1 MQKYGKKAFDVLF
14 LTENISLS
22 LRQNISKMTQTP
34 LYPVIRLNQG
44 KEDALRRFHPWVFS
58 GAIHDAAEGLQAG
71 DTVTVTDYDGNI
83 LATGFCESE
92 SIAVKIL
99 SFDNRKIDEWFFLER
114 LNQAHEVRKAVGLTN
129 NPHTNCFRLVHSEGD
144 SLAGLIIDIYGHT
157 AVVQAQTEG
166 MALHLKEIVR
176 ALKLMPDLSLQ
187 AIYNKSADAMQRM
200 GKEDAVLEDGYLFG
214 ERLDEIILEND
225 SQFLPNWEEG
235 QKTGFFLDQ
244 RENRELVRHFAQGK
258 TVLNAFGYTGGFS
271 VTALK
276 GGARRAVT
284 VDASKKAIAAA
295 EANLELNGF
304 SKEENPCYVAD
315 MKEYVTE
322 MREGAFDLI
331 ILDPPAFAKRH
342 HDRHRGL
349 GGYKFI
355 NAEAIKR
362 IAKGGL
368 LFTFSCS
375 QAVDKA
381 TFQGIVT
388 AAAIEAK
395 RNVRII
401 DQLSQPAD
409 HPINIFHPEGAYLK
423 GLMLMVE

>member
-1 MQKYGKKAFDVLF
+1 
-14 LTENISLS
+14 
-22 LRQNISKMTQTP
+22 MTQTP
-34 LYPVIRLNQG
+34 LYPVIRLLPG
-44 KEDALRRFHPWVFS
+44 KDDALRRFHPWVFS
-58 GAIHDAAEGLQAG
+58 GAIHDAAKGLQAG
-71 DTVTVTDYDGNI
+71 DTVTVTDYDNNI
-83 LATGFCESE
+83 LGTGFCESD

-99 SFDNRKIDEWFFLER
+99 CFENRKIDEWFFLDR
-114 LNQAHEVRKAVGLTN
+114 LNHAFEVRKIMGLTH

-144 SLAGLIIDIYGHT
+144 GLAGLIIDVYGHT

-176 ALKLMPDLSLQ
+176 ALKLMPDLGVK
-187 AIYNKSADAMQRM
+187 AIYNKSAEAMQRM
-200 GKEDAVLEDGYLFG
+200 GKDDAVIEDGYLLG
-214 ERLDEIILEND
+214 NHLDEVIIEND
-225 SQFLPNWEEG
+225 SCFLPNWEEG

-244 RENRELVRHFAQGK
+244 RENRELVRRFAQGK

-276 GGARRAVT
+276 GGAKRAVT
-284 VDASKKAIAAA
+284 VDASKKAIATA
-295 EANLELNGF
+295 EANLELNGY
-304 SKEENPCYVAD
+304 SKEENPCQVAD
-315 MKEYVTE
+315 MKDYV
-322 MREGAFDLI
+322 MDIREGAFDLI

-342 HDRHRGL
+342 QDRHRGL
-349 GGYKFI
+349 GGYKII

-362 IAKGGL
+362 IAKSGL

-423 GLMLMVE
+423 GLLLLVE

>member
-1 MQKYGKKAFDVLF
+1 M
-14 LTENISLS
+14 E
-22 LRQNISKMTQTP
+22 QTP
-34 LYPVIRLNQG
+34 LYPVVRLLRG
-44 KEDALRRFHPWVFS
+44 KEDAVRRFHPWIFS
-58 GAIHDAAEGLQAG
+58 GAIHSAAEGLQAG

-83 LATGFCESE
+83 LGTGFCESD
-92 SIAVKIL
+92 SIAVKML
-99 SFDNRKIDEWFFLER
+99 CFDNRKIDEWFFLDK
-114 LNQAHEVRKAVGLTN
+114 LNHALEVRKRMGLVN
-129 NPHTNCFRLVHSEGD
+129 NPHTNCYRLIHSEGD
-144 SLAGLIIDIYGHT
+144 GLAGLIIDIYGHT

-166 MALHLKEIVR
+166 MALHLHEIVR
-176 ALKLMPDLSLQ
+176 ALKLVTELGLQ
-187 AIYNKSADAMQRM
+187 AIYNKSAEAMQRM
-200 GKEDAVLEDGYLFG
+200 GKDDVVEDGYLLG
-214 ERLDEIILEND
+214 SPLDELILEND
-225 SQFLPNWEEG
+225 SKFHPNWEEG

-244 RENRELVRHFAQGK
+244 RDNRELVRQLSEGR

-284 VDASKKAIAAA
+284 VDSSKKAMA
-295 EANLELNGF
+295 EAERNLELNGY
-304 SKEENPCYVAD
+304 SVEENPCHVAD
-315 MKEYVTE
+315 MKDYVKD

-342 HDRHRGL
+342 QDRHRGL

-388 AAAIEAK
+388 AASIEAK
-395 RNVRII
+395 RNVRILN
-401 DQLSQPAD
+401 QLAQPAD

-423 GLMLMVE
+423 GLLLYVE

>member
-1 MQKYGKKAFDVLF
+1 MQ
-14 LTENISLS
+14 NQS
-22 LRQNISKMTQTP
+22 P
-34 LYPVIRLNQG
+34 LYPVIRLNPG
-44 KEDALRRFHPWVFS
+44 KDDALRRFHPWVFS
-58 GAIHDAAEGLQAG
+58 GAIHDAAQGLQAG

-83 LATGFCESE
+83 LGTGFCESD
-92 SIAVKIL
+92 SIAVKML
-99 SFDNRKIDEWFFLER
+99 SFENKKIDEWFFLDK
-114 LNQAHEVRKAVGLTN
+114 LNRAFEVRKTVGLAN

-144 SLAGLIIDIYGHT
+144 GLAGLIVDVYGHT

-166 MALHLKEIVR
+166 MALHLNEIVR
-176 ALKLMPDLSLQ
+176 ALKLIPDLGMQ
-187 AIYNKSADAMQRM
+187 AVYNKSADAMQRM
-200 GKEDAVLEDGYLFG
+200 GKEDAIIDDGYLLG
-214 ERLDEIILEND
+214 ERLDENIMEND
-225 SQFLPNWEEG
+225 SLFLPNWEEG

-244 RENRELVRHFAQGK
+244 RENRELVRHFAQGRA
-258 TVLNAFGYTGGFS
+258 VLNAFGYTGGFS

-276 GGARRAVT
+276 GGARRAIT
-284 VDASKKAIAAA
+284 VDASKKAIAMA
-295 EANLELNGF
+295 EANIALNGY

-315 MKEYVTE
+315 MKDYVQE

-388 AAAIEAK
+388 AAAIEAG

-423 GLMLMVE
+423 GLLLYVE

>member
-1 MQKYGKKAFDVLF
+1 MIETV
-14 LTENISLS
+14 E
-22 LRQNISKMTQTP
+22 QTP
-34 LYPVIRLNQG
+34 LYPVIRLNRG
-44 KEDALRRFHPWVFS
+44 KDDAVRRFHPWVFS
-58 GAIHDAAEGLQAG
+58 GAIHSAAEGLQAG
-71 DTVTVTDYDGNI
+71 DTVTVTDYDGEI
-83 LATGFCESE
+83 LGTGFCESD
-92 SIAVKIL
+92 SIAVKML
-99 SFDNRKIDEWFFLER
+99 SFGNAKIDDGFFLDR
-114 LNQAHEVRKAVGLTN
+114 LNRALNVRKAMGLVGN
-129 NPHTNCFRLVHSEGD
+129 AHTNCFRLVHSEGD
-144 SLAGLIIDIYGHT
+144 GLAGLIIDVYGHT

-166 MALHLKEIVR
+166 MALHLSEIVS
-176 ALKLMPDLSLQ
+176 ALKQMTDLGLQ
-187 AIYNKSADAMQRM
+187 AIYNKSADAMHRM
-200 GKEDAVLEDGYLFG
+200 GKEDAVIEDGYLFG
-214 ERLDEIILEND
+214 NQLDELILEND
-225 SQFLPNWEEG
+225 IRYLPNWEEG

-244 RENRELVRHFAQGK
+244 RDSRDLVRRMAQGK

-271 VTALK
+271 VAALK

-284 VDASKKAIAAA
+284 VDTSKKAMAMA
-295 EANLELNGF
+295 EANLELNGY
-304 SKEENPCYVAD
+304 SKEENPCHVAD
-315 MKEYVTE
+315 MKDYVTG

-349 GGYKFI
+349 GGYRFI
-355 NAEAIKR
+355 NAEAIR
-362 IAKGGL
+362 RVSKGGL
-368 LFTFSCS
+368 IFTFSCS

-423 GLMLMVE
+423 GLVLYVE

>member
-1 MQKYGKKAFDVLF
+1 
-14 LTENISLS
+14 
-22 LRQNISKMTQTP
+22 MTQTP
-34 LYPVIRLNQG
+34 LYPVVRLNRG
-44 KEDALRRFHPWVFS
+44 KDEAVRRFHPWVFS
-58 GAIHDAAEGLQAG
+58 GAIHSTDEGLQAG
-71 DTVTVTDYDGNI
+71 DTVTVTDFDGNI
-83 LATGFCESE
+83 LGTGFCESD
-92 SIAVKIL
+92 SIAVKML
-99 SFDNRKIDEWFFLER
+99 CFENRRIDEWFFLDKLGHAFE
-114 LNQAHEVRKAVGLTN
+114 ARKAMGLTD
-129 NPHTNCFRLVHSEGD
+129 NPETNCYRLVHSEGD
-144 SLAGLIIDIYGHT
+144 GLAGLIVDIYGHT

-176 ALKLMPDLSLQ
+176 ALKLIPDLGLQ
-187 AIYNKSADAMQRM
+187 AIYNKSAEAMQRM
-200 GKEDAVLEDGYLFG
+200 GKDDAVEDGYLFG
-214 ERLDEIILEND
+214 ERLDETIMENG
-225 SQFLPNWEEG
+225 SKFNANWEEG

-244 RENRELVRHFAQGK
+244 RDNRDLVRQLAKGR

-271 VTALK
+271 ITALK
-276 GGARRAVT
+276 GGAKRVVT

-295 EANLELNGF
+295 EENLALNGY
-304 SKEENPCYVAD
+304 SKEENPCVVAD
-315 MKEYVTE
+315 MKEYVTKMGDGE
-322 MREGAFDLI
+322 FDLI

-342 HDRHRGL
+342 QDRHRGL
-349 GGYKFI
+349 GGYRFI

-395 RNVRII
+395 RNVKILY
-401 DQLSQPAD
+401 QLSQPTD

-423 GLMLMVE
+423 GLVLMVD

>member
-1 MQKYGKKAFDVLF
+1 M
-14 LTENISLS
+14 
-22 LRQNISKMTQTP
+22 
-34 LYPVIRLNQG
+34 
-44 KEDALRRFHPWVFS
+44 RRFHPWIFS
-58 GAIHDAAEGLQAG
+58 GAIHDAAKGLQAG
-71 DTVTVTDYDGNI
+71 DTVTVTDYDGEI
-83 LATGFCESE
+83 LGTGFCESE
-92 SIAVKIL
+92 SIAVKML
-99 SFDNRKIDEWFFLER
+99 SFENRRIDEWFFLEK
-114 LNQAHEVRKAVGLTN
+114 LNRALEVRKRMGLVG
-129 NPHTNCFRLVHSEGD
+129 NPHTNCYRLVHSEGD
-144 SLAGLIIDIYGHT
+144 GLAGLIVDIYGHT

-166 MALHLKEIVR
+166 MALHLHEIVR
-176 ALKLMPDLSLQ
+176 ALKLVTELELQ
-187 AIYNKSADAMQRM
+187 AIYNKSAEAMQRM
-200 GKEDAVLEDGYLFG
+200 GKEDAIVEDGYLFG
-214 ERLDEIILEND
+214 NPLDELILENN
-225 SQFLPNWEEG
+225 SRFHPNWEEG

-244 RENRELVRHFAQGK
+244 RDSRELVRQHAQGR

-276 GGARRAVT
+276 GGTRRAVT
-284 VDASKKAIAAA
+284 VDSSKKAITEA
-295 EANLELNGF
+295 ERNLELNGY
-304 SKEENPCYVAD
+304 SIEENPCHVAD
-315 MKEYVTE
+315 MKDYVKD

-342 HDRHRGL
+342 QDRHRGL
-349 GGYKFI
+349 SGYKFI

-388 AAAIEAK
+388 AASIEAK

-423 GLMLMVE
+423 GLLLFVE

>member
-1 MQKYGKKAFDVLF
+1 M
-14 LTENISLS
+14 
-22 LRQNISKMTQTP
+22 
-34 LYPVIRLNQG
+34 
-44 KEDALRRFHPWVFS
+44 
-58 GAIHDAAEGLQAG
+58 
-71 DTVTVTDYDGNI
+71 
-83 LATGFCESE
+83 
-92 SIAVKIL
+92 L
-99 SFDNRKIDEWFFLER
+99 SFENQKIDEWFFLDR
-114 LNQAHEVRKAVGLTN
+114 LKQAYATRKIMGLTD

-144 SLAGLIIDIYGHT
+144 GLAGLIVDIYGHT

-176 ALKLMPDLSLQ
+176 ALKLVPDLGVQ
-187 AIYNKSADAMQRM
+187 AVYNKSAEAMQRM
-200 GKEDAVLEDGYLFG
+200 GKEDAIIDDGYLLG
-214 ERLDEIILEND
+214 ERLDENIVEND
-225 SQFLPNWEEG
+225 SLFLPNWEEG

-244 RENRELVRHFAQGK
+244 RENRELVRHFAQGR

-276 GGARRAVT
+276 GGARRAIT
-284 VDASKKAIAAA
+284 VDASKKAIAMA
-295 EANLELNGF
+295 EANIELNGY

-315 MKEYVTE
+315 MKDYVQE
-322 MREGAFDLI
+322 MRQDAFDLI
-331 ILDPPAFAKRH
+331 VLDPPAFAKRH
-342 HDRHRGL
+342 QDRHRGL

-388 AAAIEAK
+388 AAAIEAG

-401 DQLSQPAD
+401 DQLAQPAD

-423 GLMLMVE
+423 GLLLFVE